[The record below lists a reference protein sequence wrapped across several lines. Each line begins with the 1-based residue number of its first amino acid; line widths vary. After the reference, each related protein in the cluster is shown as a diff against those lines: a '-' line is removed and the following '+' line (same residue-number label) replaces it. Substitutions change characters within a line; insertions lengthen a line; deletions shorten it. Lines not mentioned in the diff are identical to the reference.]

1 MKYYALPLPPMTEE
15 LKETLIREHP
25 GGLCVVMAEECSADG
40 VTAGDLVGM
49 DFDDSLTLLEME
61 PPASERLQ

>member
-1 MKYYALPLPPMTEE
+1 MKYYAPSVPPMTEE

-25 GGLCVVMAEECSADG
+25 DGLRIVMAEECSGHG

-49 DFDDSLTLLEME
+49 DFEDPLTLLEME

>member
-1 MKYYALPLPPMTEE
+1 MKYYAPPVPPMTEE

-25 GGLCVVMAEECSADG
+25 DGLRVVMAEEYSGDC
-40 VTAGDLVGM
+40 VTVGDLVGM
-49 DFDDSLTLLEME
+49 DFEDPLMLLEME